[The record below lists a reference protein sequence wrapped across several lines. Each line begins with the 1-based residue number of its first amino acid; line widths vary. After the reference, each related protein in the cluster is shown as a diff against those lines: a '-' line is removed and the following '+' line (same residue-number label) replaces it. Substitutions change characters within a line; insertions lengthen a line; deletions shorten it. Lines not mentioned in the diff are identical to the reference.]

1 MAIPDH
7 TRRLSWSPAG
17 HVITTNALHIP
28 SWRARMSLAI
38 QRLGVATSGFVK
50 TKVWNAL
57 RGSTR
62 LTRSSATASIFCYFL
77 LACLFTRL
85 HASKFKLSQA
95 HGHIWTL
102 DTIQN
107 QGLPFLWRDILIILW
122 CSQTFSKP
130 FILLYD
136 NTNKRTKRGYVRR
149 WPFDTKLLEHEVKF
163 AVLHITSLIHSVMLF
178 EIVWALS
185 LDDKGT
191 SPRGSL
197 ATILKHVAS
206 QSSALRI
213 CASMRPSG

>member
-1 MAIPDH
+1 MTQVSEHSKVVWFYCFFSQLTFCCKDCKSHSCVEMTIPDH

-38 QRLGVATSGFVK
+38 QRLGVATSAFVK

-77 LACLFTRL
+77 LSCLFTRL

-122 CSQTFSKP
+122 CSQAFSKP
-130 FILLYD
+130 FILFGIVLFILLIWQN
-136 NTNKRTKRGYVRR
+136 NTKQIQNR
-149 WPFDTKLLEHEVKF
+149 
-163 AVLHITSLIHSVMLF
+163 
-178 EIVWALS
+178 
-185 LDDKGT
+185 
-191 SPRGSL
+191 
-197 ATILKHVAS
+197 
-206 QSSALRI
+206 
-213 CASMRPSG
+213 